1 MFKQIF
7 QLYKIGKELGLNKK
21 EINNLL
27 IFDNTKHP
35 TLYLVLLIIAIV
47 ATGIIAIILS
57 IVISRNVYPQGALYS
72 TVKRKD
78 FKRKR

>member
-35 TLYLVLLIIAIV
+35 TLYLVLLIVAIV
-47 ATGIIAIILS
+47 GTGIIAIILS
-57 IVISRNVYPQGALYS
+57 IVISRNVYPQGTLYS

>member
-1 MFKQIF
+1 MFKEIF
-7 QLYKIGKELGLNKK
+7 QLYKLGKELGLNKK
-21 EINNLL
+21 EINKIL

-35 TLYLVLLIIAIV
+35 TLYLVLFIIAIV
-47 ATGIIAIILS
+47 ATGVIAIVLG
-57 IVISRNVYPQGALYS
+57 IVLTRNTYPQGALYS